1 MLLQFKFKNHK
12 CFYDETILDLT
23 ATKEKNHIDSVID
36 INDNKI
42 LPIIEIHGANAS
54 GKSSIIEALNFMF
67 ETIKTSS
74 NTDINKDLPTYP
86 FLFSNIAKT
95 ENSEYEIS
103 ICLNNY
109 EYRYGFSLNKNG
121 FTEEWLYQKKFSSS
135 KTIQKTIFERT
146 NNKITF
152 GKSYEK
158 YQKIWKLFGDN
169 SNTNI
174 NKLLILSN
182 VAIKEE
188 KGTLRD
194 IYNYINKS
202 NFRIENVLKEQISI
216 DLLNQNN
223 SLYKEFQKIINEY
236 DPCLLGIRID
246 EVSID
251 SDNKAYKI
259 SGIHQN
265 IDTKKYTLIPLQ
277 HESDGTIKIFNIMPT
292 ILMNLEKGGL
302 LCFDELDIKI
312 HPLLYRKIVNM
323 YKDKNLNKNNAQLI
337 YTAHSTFLLN
347 SDDLRR
353 DEVYL
358 VEKDKYGKSSLYS
371 LAEFKNLRVDAD
383 YEKKYLTGQF
393 GAIPYE
399 NEAE

>member
-216 DLLNQNN
+216 DLLKQNN

>member
-1 MLLQFKFKNHK
+1 M
-12 CFYDETILDLT
+12 
-23 ATKEKNHIDSVID
+23 VI
-36 INDNKI
+36 
-42 LPIIEIHGANAS
+42 S
-54 GKSSIIEALNFMF
+54 
-67 ETIKTSS
+67 
-74 NTDINKDLPTYP
+74 
-86 FLFSNIAKT
+86 
-95 ENSEYEIS
+95 
-103 ICLNNY
+103 
-109 EYRYGFSLNKNG
+109 
-121 FTEEWLYQKKFSSS
+121 KKFSSS

-216 DLLNQNN
+216 DLLKQNN